1 MNTLAQRAG
10 VRTAGFLVLL
20 GGLTFVSAGTIHFWQ
35 GWLFWM
41 SFSVSVVVITVYL
54 LRYDPALVERRMR
67 AGPRAESRAL
77 QKIVQA
83 INLVMFVGIVIMP
96 GLDHRFAWSQ
106 VPTALVVIANL
117 LMLAALGF
125 ILLVVRENT
134 FAASTITVEREQRV
148 VSTGPYAYIRHP
160 MYAAALPMIFAIP
173 IALGSWWGLVVA
185 AISLPLLV
193 ARILDEERALSA
205 ELAGYDDY
213 RRAVPYRLIP
223 LVW

>member
-54 LRYDPALVERRMR
+54 LRCDPALVERRMR

-83 INLVMFVGIVIMP
+83 INLVMFVGIVIVP

-106 VPTALVVIANL
+106 GQPP
-117 LMLAALGF
+117 
-125 ILLVVRENT
+125 
-134 FAASTITVEREQRV
+134 S
-148 VSTGPYAYIRHP
+148 
-160 MYAAALPMIFAIP
+160 
-173 IALGSWWGLVVA
+173 
-185 AISLPLLV
+185 SLP
-193 ARILDEERALSA
+193 RIC
-205 ELAGYDDY
+205 
-213 RRAVPYRLIP
+213 
-223 LVW
+223 